1 MKYNFEANETMK
13 RLGRCRPIYKGSPEG
28 DELLE
33 LFKGVGADPVG
44 DIFYIAMLAYM
55 LGRSRKNRRRVTKS

>member
-1 MKYNFEANETMK
+1 MMYDFEANETMK

-28 DELLE
+28 EELLE
-33 LFKGVGADPVG
+33 LFKGVGLDPVG

-55 LGRSRKNRRRVTKS
+55 LGRSKKNRRRVKRA

>member
-1 MKYNFEANETMK
+1 MKYDFEANETMK

-33 LFKGVGADPVG
+33 FFEGIGIEPKGE
-44 DIFYIAMLAYM
+44 IFHIVMLAYM
-55 LGRSRKNRRRVTKS
+55 LGRSRKNRREVTRS